1 MSRLPCSHGRRS
13 SEESFRFMHSDS
25 CMQRMEELLKRTPEG
40 QERLDAAVHRMTRA
54 IAEEGQRI
62 IGCITSK
69 HAESFQPA
77 DSSMGGT
84 NPAAASS
91 SRSEAELTAQRLAE
105 EVRDE
110 GAEERMNRANR
121 KRRGAEAQSPS
132 AGKWAQVDG
141 EEGSAEMPGGE
152 IGSGSNAM
160 TPPNIL
166 WKFRHG

>member
-1 MSRLPCSHGRRS
+1 
-13 SEESFRFMHSDS
+13 
-25 CMQRMEELLKRTPEG
+25 MEKLLKTIPEG

-62 IGCITSK
+62 IDGMNSK
-69 HAESFQPA
+69 QAEGSQPT
-77 DSSMGGT
+77 DSSMGET
-84 NPAAASS
+84 DPAAASS

-110 GAEERMNRANR
+110 GAEERMNTANR

-141 EEGSAEMPGGE
+141 EEGSAEMPGG
-152 IGSGSNAM
+152 
-160 TPPNIL
+160 
-166 WKFRHG
+166 